1 MSDPFGF
8 DSDKLS
14 VSPNYHFC
22 NTFFPGVFFNNLPA
36 FLDAVN
42 KPEIIKN
49 LLMFTFSLMN
59 KRGYDYKPLF
69 DIKATL
75 KIDKEK
81 DIIAFIFDIPNPT
94 LETEC
99 NYVATVFIEGEP
111 KYFESELYVD
121 DNKFGLC
128 GKNTLFDHVNYGFPL
143 EDIKTV
149 DDMWEA
155 ILKVVAK

>member
-1 MSDPFGF
+1 MFQVYF
-8 DSDKLS
+8 W
-14 VSPNYHFC
+14 
-22 NTFFPGVFFNNLPA
+22 VFNKNLPYEGCTNSGTSFFYWQNFA
-36 FLDAVN
+36 F
-42 KPEIIKN
+42 
-49 LLMFTFSLMN
+49 
-59 KRGYDYKPLF
+59 YKPLF

-99 NYVATVFIEGEP
+99 NFIATVFVEGEP

-155 ILKVVAK
+155 ILKILN